1 METEV
6 EMCDREGVCL
16 EGGSG
21 GLICFYSFFF
31 CCCLFAKTLKEETD
45 FLEKKMC
52 ILGDN
57 FSFLLL
63 KLQRTNLV
71 VQVLL

>member
-31 CCCLFAKTLKEETD
+31 
-45 FLEKKMC
+45 
-52 ILGDN
+52 
-57 FSFLLL
+57 LLL
-63 KLQRTNLV
+63 SICKDTKRGDRLFRKKDV
-71 VQVLL
+71 YSW